1 MWPLDCHTPLLALSV
16 EQYDQGNIDEWPP
29 FYLLILLWV
38 IMMPC
43 QSNDELKKLV
53 EEARICTKNGK
64 VADYIPELGKAN
76 PNDLSIAIHYPDGK
90 CVSAGD
96 IDKKITLQS
105 ISKVISLAHVLM
117 ERGSRYVFERVGM
130 EPTGDPF
137 NSIVKLE
144 TMDVAKPLNPMIN
157 AGALVVTHM
166 IKGKSVEERFNRLLG
181 FIRELAGDSAIG
193 YCEKTARSEFE
204 SADLNRALCYF
215 LKQNNIITED
225 VDTLI
230 DLYSKQCAVEMDCLD
245 LARIGMIFA
254 MDGVDP
260 MNEKRIM
267 PVDVARICK
276 TFMVTCGMYNASG
289 EFAIKIGIPAKSGVS
304 GGIMGAVPG
313 KFGIG
318 IFGPA
323 LDEKGNSVAGIK
335 LLELLSKN
343 YQLSMFS
350 G

>member
-1 MWPLDCHTPLLALSV
+1 
-16 EQYDQGNIDEWPP
+16 
-29 FYLLILLWV
+29 
-38 IMMPC
+38 MPC
-43 QSNDELKKLV
+43 QKNDELQRFV
-53 EEARICTKNGK
+53 EEARRYTKDGK

-76 PNDLSIAIHYPDGK
+76 PGDLSIAISYPDGR
-90 CVSAGD
+90 CISAGD

-105 ISKVISLAHVLM
+105 ISKVISLALVLM
-117 ERGSRYVFERVGM
+117 ERGNRYVFERVGM

-137 NSIVKLE
+137 NSIAKLE
-144 TMDVAKPLNPMIN
+144 TMPAKPLNPMIN

-166 IKGKSVEERFNRLLG
+166 LKGDSVEERFNRLLG
-181 FIRELAGDSAIG
+181 FIRELAGDSSIG
-193 YCEKTARSEFE
+193 YCENVARSEFE

-215 LKQNNIITED
+215 LKQHNLITED
-225 VDTLI
+225 VETLM
-230 DLYSKQCAVEMDCLD
+230 DLYTKQCAVEMNCLN

-260 MNEKRIM
+260 LNGKRIM
-267 PVDVARICK
+267 PDDVARICK

-323 LDEKGNSVAGIK
+323 LDKKGNSVAGLK
-335 LLELLSKN
+335 LLELLSKK
-343 YQLSMFS
+343 YRLSMF
-350 G
+350 